1 MKPTTIAVPAT
12 SANLGPGFDCL
23 GLALEIWNYVKF
35 TPEDARTVS
44 VKGEGSGILPQGPD
58 NLLYI
63 AATRYFEE
71 TSNNVPGFSIECEN
85 QIPLARGLGSSS
97 AAIVAGLFGACL
109 MNGDNPDLELLW
121 KIAVEMEG
129 HADNVTPALFGG
141 FQIVVTDENNLI
153 RSEVPLPK
161 ELKVVIFV
169 PEQSVLTQEARGLV
183 PQEISLVDAI
193 YNMSRV
199 GLLVNSL
206 STSKFDSLR
215 VATKDRLH
223 QNARQAL
230 LPGMKALFNSAL
242 DGGALGVCL
251 SGAGSSVLAL
261 SAGNEITVAREMEQG
276 ARIAGI
282 DGSIK
287 ITQPTPIGVHS
298 IE

>member
-1 MKPTTIAVPAT
+1 MKPATIAVPAT

-35 TPEDARTVS
+35 TPEDAHTVS

-63 AATRYFEE
+63 AATKYFEK

-121 KIAVEMEG
+121 EIAVEMEG

-141 FQIVVTDENNLI
+141 FQIVVTDEGNLI

-169 PEQSVLTQEARGLV
+169 PEQPMPTQEARGLV

-206 STSKFDSLR
+206 STGKFDSLH
-215 VATKDRLH
+215 VATRDRLH
-223 QNARQAL
+223 QDARQAL
-230 LPGMKALFNSAL
+230 LPEMKTLFTSAL

-298 IE
+298 TE